1 MYYYSARC
9 VLERRYFGADQTGL
23 LLCRRLQASSPAWH
37 QQQNFRSLPRICA
50 KPSRTGPEKTVQ
62 IYCSK
67 CLTFLYKYRKAG
79 KGSLVK
85 AFHERIVE
93 DATNGDLKCP
103 ECGIEFARPAVI
115 KGLPANKFIGGKVN
129 MQK

>member
-1 MYYYSARC
+1 MQEAAGKLARLAPAAELPQFTSDLRKTEQDRPGEDC
-9 VLERRYFGADQTGL
+9 ANL
-23 LLCRRLQASSPAWH
+23 LLEVSHIS
-37 QQQNFRSLPRICA
+37 
-50 KPSRTGPEKTVQ
+50 VQ
-62 IYCSK
+62 VQK
-67 CLTFLYKYRKAG
+67 G